1 MTLIQYLNSLPVAKR
16 DEFAQRCATSFEY
29 LRQIGYGNRQ
39 CSPRIAVNLERETQG
54 VITRKLL
61 FPNDWQQLWPE
72 LAGAGWLFED
82 SAQTRE
88 SKNLCEVEFQHL
100 LPEEAR

>member
-16 DEFAQRCATSFEY
+16 DDFAQRCTTSFEY

-39 CSPRIAVNLERETQG
+39 CSPRIAVNLERESQG
-54 VITRKLL
+54 VVTRKSL

-72 LAGAGWLFED
+72 LAGAGWLFAGVATNCSG
-82 SAQTRE
+82 SAPAGE
-88 SKNLCEVEFQHL
+88 PENSCE
-100 LPEEAR
+100 A

>member
-61 FPNDWQQLWPE
+61 FPDDWQQLWPE

-82 SAQTRE
+82 GVQTGE
-88 SKNLCEVEFQHL
+88 SDNQCEIGGAASH
-100 LPEEAR
+100 A